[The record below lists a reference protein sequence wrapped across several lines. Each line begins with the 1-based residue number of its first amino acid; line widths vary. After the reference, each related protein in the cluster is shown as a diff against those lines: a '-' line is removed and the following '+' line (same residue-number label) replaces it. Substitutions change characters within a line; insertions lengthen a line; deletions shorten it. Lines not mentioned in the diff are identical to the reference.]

1 MHKSGR
7 IMNNQSRMEQR
18 FTVEKKIR
26 AAVKGRRARAGV
38 APFVGVVVIE
48 GEIQNGHGAQLLL
61 VLLHPQLA
69 LAHGVACTRLHLHA
83 HIYNT

>member
-1 MHKSGR
+1 
-7 IMNNQSRMEQR
+7 
-18 FTVEKKIR
+18 VEKKIR
-26 AAVKGRRARAGV
+26 TAVKGRRARAGV

-69 LAHGVACTRLHLHA
+69 PRGNGIATRLHLHA
-83 HIYNT
+83 STYIICKKNKWIYSTTHH